1 MALLLAL
8 EGEGQLPE
16 EALTASLCRAFKGRL
31 PSEIEAEPLLPM
43 LQTIELQQA
52 SDAWLAFR
60 HKADDVKVEDLQRRL
75 PLMDRVLDLYSPVM
89 AEIKRRRALRRAAS
103 TRGGDRS

>member
-8 EGEGQLPE
+8 EGEGPLSE
-16 EALTASLCRAFKGRL
+16 EARTASLCRHFAGRL

-43 LQTIELQQA
+43 LQTIEMQQVA
-52 SDAWLAFR
+52 DAWLAFR
-60 HKADDVKVEDLQRRL
+60 HKPDDVKIEDLQKRM
-75 PLMDRVLDLYSPVM
+75 PLMDRVLELYSPVM

-103 TRGGDRS
+103 ARGGERS